1 MHGPSVG
8 LYEAQNDIIT
18 KVSYGIIDNKRK
30 TLKLAHKK
38 ERFVGALYIEWRV
51 GGPSSSLS
59 VLLLLPKSSFDKQRI
74 LLFDGVTV
82 DALSA

>member
-1 MHGPSVG
+1 VG

-38 ERFVGALYIEWRV
+38 GLLERFISNGDSISP
-51 GGPSSSLS
+51 G
-59 VLLLLPKSSFDKQRI
+59 RI
-74 LLFDGVTV
+74 L
-82 DALSA
+82 